1 MKSGIIF
8 TIGDSNGIGP
18 EIILKIFNNTNYF
31 SKYGLKLICPVKVID
46 FYADLLKL
54 KPVPPEYLIE
64 LPCPAGFKIQP
75 GKTDKTAGKISGD
88 AIIKSVELYRNNLCS
103 GIVTLPI
110 SKRSLILGGYNYP
123 GHTEFL
129 MQLMDRKSNAMI
141 MYHKDLICLPVTT
154 HIPVREIIGKING
167 DLLITKINYLND
179 FIKHIKKIR
188 KPKLAVLS
196 LNPHAGE
203 EGEIGCEEN
212 DLINPV
218 IKKLNRNGFNIEGAF
233 PPDGFFG
240 NRLYKNYDGVAG
252 MYHDQIMIPF
262 KLISGGKG
270 VNCTAGIDLI
280 RTSPAHGTAFDIAG
294 KNIAK
299 IDSTVEALKLA
310 LKMEKHH

>member
-8 TIGDSNGIGP
+8 TIGDANGIGP
-18 EIILKIFNNTNYF
+18 EIILKIYNQTNYF
-31 SKYGLKLICPVKVID
+31 SKYNLKLITPVKVTD

-64 LPCPAGFKIQP
+64 LPCPTGFKIQP
-75 GKTDKTAGKISGD
+75 GKINKTAGKISGD
-88 AIIKSVELYRNNLCS
+88 AITKSVEMYKNNLCS

-110 SKRSLILGGYNYP
+110 SKKSLILGGYNFH

-129 MQLMDRKSNAMI
+129 EYLMHKKNNAMI
-141 MYHKDLICLPVTT
+141 MYHRDLICLPVTT
-154 HIPVREIIGKING
+154 HIPLKKVSKIINTK
-167 DLLITKINYLND
+167 LLITKINYLNE
-179 FIKHIKKIR
+179 FIKSLKKIR
-188 KPKLAVLS
+188 KPRLAVLS

-212 DLINPV
+212 VLINPV
-218 IKKLNRNGFNIEGAF
+218 INNLKKKSYNIKGAF
-233 PPDGFFG
+233 PSDGFFG
-240 NRLYKNYDGVAG
+240 NKLYKKFDGVIG

-270 VNCTAGIDLI
+270 VNYTAGIDLI

-294 KNIAK
+294 MNMAK
-299 IDSTVEALKLA
+299 TDSTIEALKLA
-310 LKMEKHH
+310 VKMAKHN